1 MNIIWLCITSVLCFT
16 SVFSDQNTRHIRV
29 FPAENQSIAGVVQ
42 VSYADSRNQLQYA
55 FNASEARKFCRSL
68 RLSIASKAQVEA
80 ALRRGL
86 ETCRFGWI
94 DEHFVVI
101 PRKMA
106 LPNCGRN
113 RTGLVPWRV
122 TVTAKFDVFCF
133 NESDAA
139 EQMTDASTQSSEFYS
154 ESTQPSSVILNSTLT
169 TSSTHSTSPSSHPP
183 PSSSLSTPITTNNEV
198 EAARSVGNTHGSTG
212 AKAVLISCTCGLLIS
227 AAVLAYM
234 KLRRRCSDKKQQ
246 KDYIQ
251 TEEWTCVKN
260 ITETKTAVQED

>member
-1 MNIIWLCITSVLCFT
+1 GFASRQCCVLLQFFLIRTHATSEVSQIL
-16 SVFSDQNTRHIRV
+16 I

-133 NESDAA
+133 NESG
-139 EQMTDASTQSSEFYS
+139 TPPLVASMKTIAFN
-154 ESTQPSSVILNSTLT
+154 INLNQN
-169 TSSTHSTSPSSHPP
+169 
-183 PSSSLSTPITTNNEV
+183 ITCNFRLV
-198 EAARSVGNTHGSTG
+198 GCSVGTW
-212 AKAVLISCTCGLLIS
+212 KKIELPYLVLHLLPAS
-227 AAVLAYM
+227 FLHVLDQH
-234 KLRRRCSDKKQQ
+234 S
-246 KDYIQ
+246 
-251 TEEWTCVKN
+251 
-260 ITETKTAVQED
+260 